1 MSYRL
6 HSGAQYVAVAV
17 GGGDA
22 WGEGDDV
29 LAFRLP

>member
-1 MSYRL
+1 MSYQMP
-6 HSGAQYVAVAV
+6 SGAQFVAVAV

-22 WGEGDDV
+22 WGEGDYV